1 MSLLIRIVLAAM
13 LTVAALLPA
22 AAQTSDQE
30 TRVATPTSFLEA
42 CADKI
47 ENRGRLRFCDT
58 YFREKLGTEAD
69 ALLYLRDRIT
79 RLRAG
84 HEASSAEKY
93 QSFLQA
99 IYIVAFLT
107 IASIVLIASD
117 RRIGGT
123 AKWAGLTSTAAL
135 LVMVL
140 IVAMGWLGKYRAE
153 YAPRSNSASCGTGS
167 RRKLPRR
174 LPPNSRSHRR
184 SCAAGPATF
193 PTSAAALPKT
203 TALRPSFPKWTG
215 SATEASTSRFAV
227 LRPHQV

>member
-153 YAPRSNSASCGTGS
+153 YAAQIELGI
-167 RRKLPRR
+167 
-174 LPPNSRSHRR
+174 
-184 SCAAGPATF
+184 
-193 PTSAAALPKT
+193 
-203 TALRPSFPKWTG
+203 LRDRIE
-215 SATEASTSRFAV
+215 TEAAQAIATKQQITPEIVRGWTRDFSDIGRRFAENYGAATIIPEV
-227 LRPHQV
+227 DRLGN

>member
-1 MSLLIRIVLAAM
+1 MSKLTRIFLA
-13 LTVAALLPA
+13 VALCVASLLPA
-22 AAQTSDQE
+22 AAQTADQD
-30 TRVATPTSFLEA
+30 TRVPTPTSFLEA
-42 CADKI
+42 CAEKI
-47 ENRGRLRFCDT
+47 ESRGRLRFCDT

-135 LVMVL
+135 LVMVV

-153 YAPRSNSASCGTGS
+153 YSAQVELGI
-167 RRKLPRR
+167 
-174 LPPNSRSHRR
+174 
-184 SCAAGPATF
+184 
-193 PTSAAALPKT
+193 
-203 TALRPSFPKWTG
+203 LRDRIE
-215 SATEASTSRFAV
+215 TEAAQAIATGQQITPDMVRRWTEDFSDIGRRFAENYSEATV
-227 LRPHQV
+227 LPEVDRFGN

>member
-1 MSLLIRIVLAAM
+1 MSM
-13 LTVAALLPA
+13 LTRLFVILALSLAALLPV
-22 AAQTSDQE
+22 AAQTADKD

-42 CADKI
+42 CAEKI
-47 ENRGRLRFCDT
+47 ESRGRLRFCGS

-117 RRIGGT
+117 KRISGT

-135 LVMVL
+135 LVMVV

-153 YAPRSNSASCGTGS
+153 YAAQFELGI
-167 RRKLPRR
+167 
-174 LPPNSRSHRR
+174 
-184 SCAAGPATF
+184 
-193 PTSAAALPKT
+193 
-203 TALRPSFPKWTG
+203 LRDRIE
-215 SATEASTSRFAV
+215 TEAAQAIATGHQITPDMVRRWTEDFSEIGRRFAENYGEATV
-227 LRPHQV
+227 LPELDRFSQ

>member
-1 MSLLIRIVLAAM
+1 MSLLTRIFLAIA
-13 LTVAALLPA
+13 LCVATLLPA
-22 AAQTSDQE
+22 AAQTADQD
-30 TRVATPTSFLEA
+30 TRVPTPTSFLEA
-42 CADKI
+42 CAEKI
-47 ENRGRLRFCDT
+47 ESRGRLRFCDT

-135 LVMVL
+135 LVMVV

-153 YAPRSNSASCGTGS
+153 YAAQVELGI
-167 RRKLPRR
+167 
-174 LPPNSRSHRR
+174 
-184 SCAAGPATF
+184 
-193 PTSAAALPKT
+193 
-203 TALRPSFPKWTG
+203 LRDRIE
-215 SATEASTSRFAV
+215 TEAAQAIATGQQITPDMVRRWTEDFSEIGRRFAESYGQATV
-227 LRPHQV
+227 LPEVDRFGN

>member
-1 MSLLIRIVLAAM
+1 MPKLNRFFLAIA
-13 LTVAALLPA
+13 LCLATLLPA
-22 AAQTSDQE
+22 AAQTADQD
-30 TRVATPTSFLEA
+30 TRVPTPTSFLEA
-42 CADKI
+42 CAEKI
-47 ENRGRLRFCDT
+47 ESRGRLRFCDT

-135 LVMVL
+135 LVMVV

-153 YAPRSNSASCGTGS
+153 YAAQVELGI
-167 RRKLPRR
+167 
-174 LPPNSRSHRR
+174 
-184 SCAAGPATF
+184 
-193 PTSAAALPKT
+193 
-203 TALRPSFPKWTG
+203 LRDRIE
-215 SATEASTSRFAV
+215 TEAAQAIATGQQITPDMVRRWTEDFSEIGRRFAESYGQATV
-227 LRPHQV
+227 LPEVDRFGN

>member
-1 MSLLIRIVLAAM
+1 MTLIIRICLLLVLA
-13 LTVAALLPA
+13 VAAGMPA
-22 AAQTSDQE
+22 AAQTTDQDA
-30 TRVATPTSFLEA
+30 RVATPTSFLEA
-42 CADKI
+42 CAEKI
-47 ENRGRLRFCDT
+47 ESRGRLRFCDT
-58 YFREKLGTEAD
+58 YFRDKLGVEAD

-93 QSFLQA
+93 ESFLQA

-135 LVMVL
+135 LVMVI

-153 YAPRSNSASCGTGS
+153 YAAQFELGI
-167 RRKLPRR
+167 
-174 LPPNSRSHRR
+174 
-184 SCAAGPATF
+184 
-193 PTSAAALPKT
+193 
-203 TALRPSFPKWTG
+203 LRDRIE
-215 SATEASTSRFAV
+215 TEAAQAIATKQQITPEMVRRWTQDFSEIGRRFAENYGEATILPEV
-227 LRPHQV
+227 DRFGN

>member
-1 MSLLIRIVLAAM
+1 MSILTRLFVVLALSLAAM
-13 LTVAALLPA
+13 LPA
-22 AAQTSDQE
+22 AAQTADKD

-42 CADKI
+42 CAEKI
-47 ENRGRLRFCDT
+47 ESRGRLRFCDT

-79 RLRAG
+79 RLRAS

-117 RRIGGT
+117 KRIGGT

-135 LVMVL
+135 LVMVV

-153 YAPRSNSASCGTGS
+153 YAAQFELGI
-167 RRKLPRR
+167 
-174 LPPNSRSHRR
+174 
-184 SCAAGPATF
+184 
-193 PTSAAALPKT
+193 
-203 TALRPSFPKWTG
+203 LRDRIE
-215 SATEASTSRFAV
+215 TEAAQAISTGQQITPDMVRRWTEDFSEIGRRFAV
-227 LRPHQV
+227 TYSDATVLPELDRFNN

>member
-1 MSLLIRIVLAAM
+1 MSLLTRLF
-13 LTVAALLPA
+13 LVAALVA
-22 AAQTSDQE
+22 AAAFPVKAQTADQDV
-30 TRVATPTSFLEA
+30 RVQTPTSFLEA
-42 CADKI
+42 CAEKI
-47 ENRGRLRFCDT
+47 ESRGRLRFCDT
-58 YFREKLGTEAD
+58 YFRDKLGTEAD

-135 LVMVL
+135 LVMVV

-153 YAPRSNSASCGTGS
+153 YAAQFELGILRDRIETEAAQAIATGQQITPDMV
-167 RRKLPRR
+167 RR
-174 LPPNSRSHRR
+174 
-184 SCAAGPATF
+184 
-193 PTSAAALPKT
+193 
-203 TALRPSFPKWTG
+203 WTG
-215 SATEASTSRFAV
+215 DFSEIGRRFAESYGAATV
-227 LRPHQV
+227 IPELDRFSN

>member
-153 YAPRSNSASCGTGS
+153 YAAQVELGI
-167 RRKLPRR
+167 
-174 LPPNSRSHRR
+174 
-184 SCAAGPATF
+184 
-193 PTSAAALPKT
+193 
-203 TALRPSFPKWTG
+203 LRDRIE
-215 SATEASTSRFAV
+215 TEAAQAIATKQQITPEIVRGWTRDFSDIGRRFAENYGAATIIPEV
-227 LRPHQV
+227 DRLGN